1 MKSTVPVG
9 FDFYVMYLLFHVCSR
24 VALVNIYG
32 VPHRN
37 SSNKEMGEKV
47 VPRMFLCFL
56 NNMYHGFSVDSL
68 TYFLP
73 SYQVLQKHKPVLV

>member
-1 MKSTVPVG
+1 MKSTVLVG
-9 FDFYVMYLLFHVCSR
+9 FDFYVINLLFHVCSR

-47 VPRMFLCFL
+47 VPRMFLCL
-56 NNMYHGFSVDSL
+56 
-68 TYFLP
+68 
-73 SYQVLQKHKPVLV
+73 

>member
-9 FDFYVMYLLFHVCSR
+9 SVFYVMYLLFHVCSC

-32 VPHRN
+32 VPRRN
-37 SSNKEMGEKV
+37 SSSKEMGDKE
-47 VPRMFLCFL
+47 VPRMFLCL
-56 NNMYHGFSVDSL
+56 LSNMYDGFSVDNW

-73 SYQVLQKHKPVLV
+73 SYQVL

>member
-9 FDFYVMYLLFHVCSR
+9 FDFYVMYLLFHVCSC

-37 SSNKEMGEKV
+37 SSNKEMGDKV
-47 VPRMFLCFL
+47 VPRMSLCLL

-73 SYQVLQKHKPVLV
+73 SYQVLQKHKAVLV